1 MNQSPSQSW
10 SGGVARIL
18 EMVSSRTGWE
28 FPPTRWLY
36 AETIIRQA
44 MGKAKLNAS
53 LDFALML
60 ERDRQALDALVEQ
73 LLIYETYF
81 FRDRQHFDLIRDSWR
96 REMDARWG
104 DGHLLN
110 LWSAGCASGEEPYS
124 LAIVLKELGLAERSR
139 ILATDISRSALARAQ
154 QAIYNDWALRD
165 SESQF
170 IKSYFRQLPDGRFE
184 LIERIRKLV
193 TFEYLNLSADSYP
206 RVPGSRAA
214 GRGFDLILCRNVTIY
229 LARSL
234 HSEVARH
241 LYDALADGGWL
252 ILGPSDPLLDG
263 YAPFELCELNG
274 VLVHK
279 RPPRTEFRTPTTREF
294 ATIAGPS
301 PDATPESPPAPAPA
315 PALASA
321 PEPAPPSRSA
331 ASSSQEEI
339 RQLAQ
344 RVRALADSNQLAEAE
359 RLVIEARTRHPVAT
373 EFIFHH
379 MMILLVQHRYQEAA
393 QLAGQLIFLDR
404 TLVIAHFLQG
414 TSLRAAGDEEGAR
427 RAFANAVRL
436 CAERPAKE
444 PVVFSEGES
453 HARLGQAAAAQLAL
467 LKKGPWKTP

>member
-1 MNQSPSQSW
+1 M
-10 SGGVARIL
+10 
-18 EMVSSRTGWE
+18 
-28 FPPTRWLY
+28 RWLLLL
-36 AETIIRQA
+36 T
-44 MGKAKLNAS
+44 G
-53 LDFALML
+53 
-60 ERDRQALDALVEQ
+60 ALVAINI
-73 LLIYETYF
+73 LLVWGWPGRPARSTAPGVQPGHRLRVGLVF
-81 FRDRQHFDLIRDSWR
+81 DVGGRGDKSFNDAAFNGVDRAVR
-96 REMDARWG
+96 
-104 DGHLLN
+104 
-110 LWSAGCASGEEPYS
+110 
-124 LAIVLKELGLAERSR
+124 ELGIEAEYVEPGEGTDRESGLRLLAS
-139 ILATDISRSALARAQ
+139 
-154 QAIYNDWALRD
+154 
-165 SESQF
+165 
-170 IKSYFRQLPDGRFE
+170 
-184 LIERIRKLV
+184 
-193 TFEYLNLSADSYP
+193 
-206 RVPGSRAA
+206 
-214 GRGFDLILCRNVTIY
+214 RGFDLILCRNVTIY
-229 LARSL
+229 LARNL

-301 PDATPESPPAPAPA
+301 PDATPESAPAPAPA
-315 PALASA
+315 PAPASS